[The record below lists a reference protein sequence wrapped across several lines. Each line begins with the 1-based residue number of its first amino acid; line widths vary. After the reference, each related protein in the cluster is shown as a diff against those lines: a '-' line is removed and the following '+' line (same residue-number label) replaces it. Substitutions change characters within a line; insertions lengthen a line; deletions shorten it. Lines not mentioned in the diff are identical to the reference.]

1 MPFGRALS
9 LFAEFFRPQGS
20 KISGLFPETYPKFEN
35 DPNEV
40 IYMLKG
46 IGASEGYGIGKIM
59 IVEEKSLEYTPHAVN
74 DIEAETGR
82 YREAVKA
89 FIEETKGQAAALR
102 ISAGAKEAEIMEGH
116 IGIINDPAMGQ
127 EIEKLIAGGTCAE
140 AAVEQM
146 LDMFISIFSM
156 TDDDMTR
163 QRASDLKDIKRA
175 LLSILLGI
183 NEVKISDAPAGTV
196 LVAKEVTPSM
206 TAGINKDNIV
216 GIVTETG
223 SQTSH
228 SAILARAMEIPAVLS
243 VPNALSKL
251 SSGEQIIVD
260 GSNGEVITAPTEDQ
274 IKEYIAKRD
283 AFLREK
289 RELEMYRGRRTMSAS
304 GEEYE
309 LCCNIGS
316 PKDAGKAVNADGE
329 GVGLFRT
336 EFLFMD
342 RNAMPTEDEQF
353 EAYKAAAVILKGKPL
368 IIRTLD
374 IGGDKE
380 IPYLGLAKEENPFMG
395 FRAIRYCLKN
405 RDMFKSQI
413 KAILRASA
421 FGDVR
426 IMFPLIT
433 AVEELREGKAIVEE
447 AKAYLR
453 ASGIPFNESIPI
465 GVMTETSAAGVIADI
480 LAKEADFFSIGTND
494 LTGYTMACD
503 RGNSDV
509 SYLYSPFQPSVL
521 RMIRRII
528 ECGREQN
535 IPVGM
540 CGEAA
545 ANPMMI
551 PLLMSFGLT
560 EFSVSSVSVLKVRKN
575 IAKWTKAEADAV
587 AEKVMEMTTEK
598 EITDY
603 LKSVI

>member
-1 MPFGRALS
+1 MM
-9 LFAEFFRPQGS
+9 
-20 KISGLFPETYPKFEN
+20 KGL
-35 DPNEV
+35 
-40 IYMLKG
+40 
-46 IGASEGYGIGKIM
+46 GASEGYGIGRVM
-59 IVEEKSLEYTPHAVN
+59 LIVEQKLEYVAKEVA
-74 DIEAETGR
+74 DIDAELERFHGAIDTFTANTMEQA
-82 YREAVKA
+82 EAVRQS
-89 FIEETKGQAAALR
+89 TGD
-102 ISAGAKEAEIMEGH
+102 KEAEILLGH
-116 IGIINDPAMGQ
+116 IAIISDPFMKG
-127 EIEKLIAGGTCAE
+127 EIENLIKAHQCAE
-140 AAVEQM
+140 AAVEQICQM
-146 LDMFISIFSM
+146 FIDMFNA
-156 TDDDMTR
+156 TGDDLTM
-163 QRASDLKDIKRA
+163 QRAADVKDIRDS
-175 LLSILLGI
+175 LLAILLGVHEI
-183 NEVKISDAPAGTV
+183 KISDAAPGTV
-196 LVAKEVTPSM
+196 LVVKELTPSM
-206 TAGINKDNIV
+206 TAGIKKDNIV
-216 GIVTETG
+216 GIITETG

-243 VPNALSKL
+243 APNALSQL

-260 GSNGEVITAPTEDQ
+260 GFTGDVVTAPSEEQITE
-274 IKEYIAKRD
+274 YTAKRD
-283 AFLREK
+283 TYLREK
-289 RELEMYRGRRTMSAS
+289 RELELYRGKPTVSAS
-304 GEEYE
+304 GEQYE
-309 LCCNIGS
+309 LCCNIGT
-316 PKDAGKAVNADGE
+316 PKDAAKAMEKDGE

-342 RNAMPTEDEQF
+342 RTSLPTEDEQF
-353 EAYKAAAVILKGKPL
+353 EAYKTAAVVLKGKPL

-395 FRAIRYCLKN
+395 FRAIRYCLKH

-433 AVEELREGKAIVEE
+433 AVEELREGKALVEE
-447 AKAYLR
+447 AKSDLR
-453 ASGIPFNESIPI
+453 ASGIAFNEDIPV
-465 GVMTETSAAGVIADI
+465 GVMTETSASGVIADL

-509 SYLYSPFQPSVL
+509 GYLYSPFQPSVL
-521 RMIRRII
+521 RLIKSII
-528 ECGREQN
+528 ENGVKAG

-560 EFSVSSVSVLKVRKN
+560 EFSVSAVSVLKVRKN
-575 IAKWTKAEADAV
+575 IAKWTKAEADEV
-587 AEKVMEMTTEK
+587 AAKVMAMTTEK

-603 LKSVI
+603 LKTIV

>member
-1 MPFGRALS
+1 
-9 LFAEFFRPQGS
+9 
-20 KISGLFPETYPKFEN
+20 
-35 DPNEV
+35 
-40 IYMLKG
+40 MLKG
-46 IGASEGYGIGKIM
+46 LGASEGYGIGRVM
-59 IVEEKSLEYTPHAVN
+59 LIVEQKLEYTAKEIADADAELERFHSAVDQFVAN
-74 DIEAETGR
+74 TFEQADAVRKSTGD
-82 YREAVKA
+82 
-89 FIEETKGQAAALR
+89 
-102 ISAGAKEAEIMEGH
+102 KEAEILEGH
-116 IGIINDPAMGQ
+116 IAIISDPFMKG
-127 EIEKLIAGGTCAE
+127 EIENLIKAHQCAE
-140 AAVEQM
+140 AATEQICQM
-146 LDMFISIFSM
+146 FIDMF
-156 TDDDMTR
+156 TATGDDVTM
-163 QRASDLKDIKRA
+163 QRAADVKDIRDS
-175 LLSILLGI
+175 LLAILLGVQEI
-183 NEVKISDAPAGTV
+183 KISDAPANTV
-196 LVAKEVTPSM
+196 LVVKELTPSM
-206 TAGINKDNIV
+206 TAGIKKDNIV
-216 GIVTETG
+216 GIITETG

-243 VPNALSKL
+243 APNALSQL

-260 GSNGEVITAPTEDQ
+260 GNTGDVITAPTEEQ
-274 IKEYIAKRD
+274 IAEYTAKRNT
-283 AFLREK
+283 FLREK
-289 RELEMYRGRRTMSAS
+289 RELELYRGKKTVSAS

-316 PKDAGKAVNADGE
+316 PKDAAKAMEADGE

-342 RNAMPTEDEQF
+342 RTSLPTEDEQF
-353 EAYKAAAVILKGKPL
+353 EAYKTAAVVLKGKPL

-380 IPYLGLAKEENPFMG
+380 IPYLGLEKEENPFMG

-413 KAILRASA
+413 KAILRASS

-433 AVEELREGKAIVEE
+433 AVEELREGKALVEE
-447 AKAYLR
+447 AKSDLR
-453 ASGIPFNESIPI
+453 ASGIAFNEDIPV
-465 GVMTETSAAGVIADI
+465 GVMTETSASGVIADL

-509 SYLYSPFQPSVL
+509 GYLYSPFQPAVL
-521 RMIRRII
+521 RLIKSII
-528 ECGREQN
+528 ENAVKEN

-560 EFSVSSVSVLKVRKN
+560 EFSVSSVSVLKVRKT
-575 IAKWTKAEADAV
+575 ISKWTKAEADEV
-587 AEKVMEMTTEK
+587 AAKVMAMTTEK

>member
-1 MPFGRALS
+1 
-9 LFAEFFRPQGS
+9 
-20 KISGLFPETYPKFEN
+20 
-35 DPNEV
+35 
-40 IYMLKG
+40 MLKG
-46 IGASEGYGIGKIM
+46 IGASEGYGIGKVM
-59 IVEEKSLEYTPHAVN
+59 IVEEKKLEYTPHAVIDVDAEMKRFN
-74 DIEAETGR
+74 D
-82 YREAVKA
+82 AVA
-89 FIEETKGQAAALR
+89 VFIEETREQAAALR

-116 IGIINDPAMGQ
+116 IGIINDPGLKMNV
-127 EIEKLIAGGTCAE
+127 ENLINNGTCVE
-140 AAVEQM
+140 AATEQT
-146 LDMFISIFSM
+146 LDMFIMIFSS
-156 TDDDMTR
+156 TDDEMTQ
-163 QRASDLKDIKRA
+163 QRAADLKDIKHA

-216 GIVTETG
+216 GIITETG

-243 VPNALSKL
+243 VPNALSQL
-251 SSGEQIIVD
+251 SSGEQVIVD
-260 GSNGEVITAPTEDQ
+260 GTNGEVITAPGDE
-274 IKEYIAKRD
+274 EIADYTARRD

-316 PKDAGKAVNADGE
+316 PKDAGKAIQADGE

-342 RNAMPTEDEQF
+342 RTALPTEDEQF

-380 IPYLGLAKEENPFMG
+380 IPYLGLEKEENPFMG

-405 RDMFKSQI
+405 REMFKSQI

-433 AVEELREGKAIVEE
+433 AVEELREGRALVEE
-447 AKAYLR
+447 AKDYLR
-453 ASGIPFNESIPI
+453 KSGIEFNENIPV
-465 GVMTETSAAGVIADI
+465 GVMTETAASGVIADL

-521 RMIRRII
+521 RMIRNII
-528 ECGREQN
+528 ENAVKAG

-560 EFSVSSVSVLKVRKN
+560 EFSVSAVSVLKVRTN
-575 IAKWTKAEADAV
+575 IAKWTKEEADAV
-587 AEKVMEMTTEK
+587 AEKVMAMATEK
-598 EITDY
+598 EVTEY
-603 LKSVI
+603 LKSIV

>member
-1 MPFGRALS
+1 
-9 LFAEFFRPQGS
+9 
-20 KISGLFPETYPKFEN
+20 
-35 DPNEV
+35 
-40 IYMLKG
+40 MLKG

-74 DIEAETGR
+74 DIDAEIKR
-82 YREAVKA
+82 YSDAVEA
-89 FIEETKGQAAALR
+89 FIEETKQQAAALR
-102 ISAGAKEAEIMEGH
+102 VSAGAKEAEIMEGH
-116 IGIINDPAMGQ
+116 IGIINDPGLKMS
-127 EIEKLIAGGTCAE
+127 IEGLITGGTCVE
-140 AAVEQM
+140 AATEQT
-146 LDMFISIFSM
+146 LDMFIGIFAA
-156 TDDDMTR
+156 TDDEMTQ
-163 QRASDLKDIKRA
+163 QRAADLKDIKHA
-175 LLSILLGI
+175 LLSILLGV
-183 NEVKISDAPAGTV
+183 NEVKISEAPAGTV

-216 GIVTETG
+216 GIITETG

-243 VPNALSKL
+243 VPNALSQL
-251 SSGEQIIVD
+251 SSGEQVIVD
-260 GSNGEVITAPTEDQ
+260 GTNGEVITAPGEAEITD
-274 IKEYIAKRD
+274 YTARRD

-289 RELEMYRGRRTMSAS
+289 RELEMFRGRRTLSAS

-316 PKDAGKAVNADGE
+316 PKDAGKAMQADGE

-342 RNAMPTEDEQF
+342 RTALPTEDEQF

-380 IPYLGLAKEENPFMG
+380 IPYLGLEKEENPFMG

-405 RDMFKSQI
+405 REMFKSQI

-433 AVEELREGKAIVEE
+433 AVEELREGKALVEE
-447 AKAYLR
+447 AKDYLR
-453 ASGIPFNESIPI
+453 ASGIEFNENIPV
-465 GVMTETSAAGVIADI
+465 GVMTETAASGVIADL

-521 RMIRRII
+521 RMIKSII
-528 ECGREQN
+528 ENGVKAG

-575 IAKWTKAEADAV
+575 IAKWTKDEADAV
-587 AEKVMEMTTEK
+587 AEKVMAMTTEK
-598 EITDY
+598 EVTDY
-603 LKSVI
+603 LKSIV

>member
-1 MPFGRALS
+1 
-9 LFAEFFRPQGS
+9 
-20 KISGLFPETYPKFEN
+20 
-35 DPNEV
+35 
-40 IYMLKG
+40 MLKG
-46 IGASEGYGIGKIM
+46 IGASEGYGIGKVMVI
-59 IVEEKSLEYTPHAVN
+59 EEHSLEYTPRTVT
-74 DIEAETGR
+74 DTEAEVKR
-82 YREAVKA
+82 YKDAVDTFVAQTMEQAEALKV
-89 FIEETKGQAAALR
+89 
-102 ISAGAKEAEIMEGH
+102 SAGEKEAEIMMGH
-116 IGIINDPAMGQ
+116 AAIIMDPFMGG
-127 EIEKLIAGGTCAE
+127 EIEKLVSAGTCAE

-146 LDMFISIFSM
+146 CDMFINIFSAA
-156 TDDDMTR
+156 DDDLTK
-163 QRASDLKDIKRA
+163 QRAADVKDIKTA
-175 LLSILLGI
+175 MLSILLGI
-183 NEVKISDAPAGTV
+183 KEVKISDAPAGTV

-216 GIVTETG
+216 GIITETG

-243 VPNALSKL
+243 VQGALSKL
-251 SSGEQIIVD
+251 SSGENVIVD
-260 GSNGEVITAPTEDQ
+260 GKAGEVITAPSPEQ
-274 IKEYIAKRD
+274 IEEYGERRE

-289 RELEMYRGRRTMSAS
+289 RELELYRGKKTLSAS

-316 PKDAGKAVNADGE
+316 PKDAGKAMEADGE

-342 RNAMPTEDEQF
+342 RSALPTEDEQF
-353 EAYKAAAVILKGKPL
+353 DAYKAAAQILKGKPL

-395 FRAIRYCLKN
+395 FRAIRYCLRN

-433 AVEELREGKAIVEE
+433 AVEELREGKALVEE
-447 AKAYLR
+447 AKSDLR
-453 ASGIPFNESIPI
+453 SSGIAFNENIPV
-465 GVMTETSAAGVIADI
+465 GVMTETAASGVIADL

-521 RMIRRII
+521 RMIKNII
-528 ECGREQN
+528 ENGVREN

-587 AEKVMEMTTEK
+587 AEKVMAMATEK
-598 EITDY
+598 EVVDY
-603 LKSVI
+603 LSSVI

>member
-1 MPFGRALS
+1 MM
-9 LFAEFFRPQGS
+9 
-20 KISGLFPETYPKFEN
+20 KGL
-35 DPNEV
+35 
-40 IYMLKG
+40 
-46 IGASEGYGIGKIM
+46 GASEGYGIGRVM
-59 IVEEKSLEYTPHAVN
+59 LIVDQKLEYVAKEIADVDAEIARFHGAIDQFTANTLAQADAVRKS
-74 DIEAETGR
+74 TGD
-82 YREAVKA
+82 
-89 FIEETKGQAAALR
+89 
-102 ISAGAKEAEIMEGH
+102 KEAEILEGH
-116 IGIINDPAMGQ
+116 IAIISDPFIKG
-127 EIEKLIAGGTCAE
+127 EIENLIKAHQCAE
-140 AAVEQM
+140 ASVEQICQM
-146 LDMFISIFSM
+146 FIDMF
-156 TDDDMTR
+156 TATGDDLTM
-163 QRASDLKDIKRA
+163 QRAADVKDIRDS
-175 LLSILLGI
+175 LLSILLGVQ
-183 NEVKISDAPAGTV
+183 EVKISDAPAGTV
-196 LVAKEVTPSM
+196 LVVKELTPSM
-206 TAGINKDNIV
+206 TAGIKKENIV

-243 VPNALSKL
+243 VPNALSQL

-260 GSNGEVITAPTEDQ
+260 GFTGDVVTAPSEAE
-274 IKEYIAKRD
+274 IAEYTAKRD
-283 AFLREK
+283 TYLREK
-289 RELEMYRGRRTMSAS
+289 RELELYRGKPTVSAS

-309 LCCNIGS
+309 LCCNIGT
-316 PKDAGKAVNADGE
+316 PKDAVKAMEKDGE

-342 RNAMPTEDEQF
+342 RTSLPTEDEQF
-353 EAYKAAAVILKGKPL
+353 EAYKTAAVVLKGKPL

-380 IPYLGLAKEENPFMG
+380 IPYLGLEKEENPFMG

-433 AVEELREGKAIVEE
+433 AVEELRAGKALVEE
-447 AKAYLR
+447 AKSDLR
-453 ASGIPFNESIPI
+453 SSGIEFNENIPV
-465 GVMTETSAAGVIADI
+465 GVMTETSASGVIADL

-509 SYLYSPFQPSVL
+509 GYLYSPFQPSVL
-521 RMIRRII
+521 RLIKSII
-528 ECGREQN
+528 ENGVRAG

-560 EFSVSSVSVLKVRKN
+560 EFSVSAVSVLKVRKN
-575 IAKWTKAEADAV
+575 IAKWTKAEADEV
-587 AEKVMEMTTEK
+587 AEKVMSMATEK
-598 EITDY
+598 EITEY
-603 LKSVI
+603 LATVI

>member
-1 MPFGRALS
+1 
-9 LFAEFFRPQGS
+9 
-20 KISGLFPETYPKFEN
+20 
-35 DPNEV
+35 
-40 IYMLKG
+40 MLKG

-59 IVEEKSLEYTPHAVN
+59 IVEEKKLEYTPHAVA
-74 DIEAETGR
+74 DVTAEVQR
-82 YREAVKA
+82 YRDAVAA
-89 FIEETKGQAAALR
+89 FIEDTKEQAAALR
-102 ISAGAKEAEIMEGH
+102 ISAGEKEAEIMEGH
-116 IGIINDPAMGQ
+116 IQIINDPAMGT
-127 EIEKLIAGGTCAE
+127 EIENLINGGTCAE

-146 LDMFISIFSM
+146 LDMFINIFSM
-156 TDDDMTR
+156 TDDDLTR

-175 LLSILLGI
+175 LLAHLLGI
-183 NEVKISDAPAGTV
+183 SEVKISDAPAGTV

-216 GIVTETG
+216 GIITETG

-243 VPNALSKL
+243 VPNALSQL
-251 SSGEQIIVD
+251 SSGEQVIVD
-260 GSNGEVITAPTEDQ
+260 GTNGEVITAPSDEIITD
-274 IKEYIAKRD
+274 YTARRD

-289 RELEMYRGRRTMSAS
+289 RELEMFRGRRTRSAS

-316 PKDAGKAVNADGE
+316 PKDAGKAMEADGE

-342 RNAMPTEDEQF
+342 RTALPTEDEQF

-380 IPYLGLAKEENPFMG
+380 IPYLGLEKEENPFMG

-405 RDMFKSQI
+405 REMFKSQI

-433 AVEELREGKAIVEE
+433 AVEELREGKALVEE
-447 AKAYLR
+447 AKDYLR
-453 ASGIPFNESIPI
+453 ASGIEFNENIPV
-465 GVMTETSAAGVIADI
+465 GVMTETAASGVIADM

-521 RMIRRII
+521 RMIKSII
-528 ECGREQN
+528 ENGVKAG

-560 EFSVSSVSVLKVRKN
+560 EFSVSSVSVLKVRKC

-587 AEKVMEMTTEK
+587 AEKVMTMSTEK

-603 LKSVI
+603 LKSIV